1 MPIPWLQIMDAVI
14 GLTDLARSRKIGK
27 MARAGREAADESQQQ
42 LEATGR
48 GAALGGLETR
58 LAGVVVAALK
68 EAFDRDNR
76 RLDLER
82 EQLAAERERADL
94 ALRLELRRQAADR
107 EIGHLRLLAGI
118 AVASWLATL
127 FFATRVIGGVGAG
140 KGARLAL
147 GGGWLLLLLAFVLAF
162 VGQSKVTQA
171 LNRNE
176 NAPLGSSG
184 AGSLAVWFIF
194 VGCALVGLAVLAG

>member
-27 MARAGREAADESQQQ
+27 MAQASREADDPQQQ
-42 LEATGR
+42 LEASGR

-68 EAFDRDNR
+68 EAFERDNR

-82 EQLAAERERADL
+82 EQLAAERERAEY

-107 EIGHLRLLAGI
+107 EIAHLRMLAGI
-118 AVASWLATL
+118 AMASWLATL
-127 FFATRVIGGVGAG
+127 FFAPRVIGGAGAANL
-140 KGARLAL
+140 ARIAL
-147 GGGWLLLLLAFVLAF
+147 GAGWLLLLLAFVLGF
-162 VGQSKVTQA
+162 VGQSRVTEA

-176 NAPLGSSG
+176 NAQLGSG
-184 AGSLAVWFIF
+184 AGALAVWLIF
-194 VGCALVGLAVLAG
+194 AGCALVGAAVLAG